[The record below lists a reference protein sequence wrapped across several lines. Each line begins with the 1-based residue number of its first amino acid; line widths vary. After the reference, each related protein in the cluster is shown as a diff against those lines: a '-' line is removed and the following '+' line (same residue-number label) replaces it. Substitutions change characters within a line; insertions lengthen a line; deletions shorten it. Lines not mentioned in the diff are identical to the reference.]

1 MSVITLWSESGGVG
15 KTTTTINLAASLE
28 KQNKDV
34 LIVDIDPQP
43 AGLTQYAGKKD
54 EIEEMKFLKSLLND
68 SESLQDCI
76 VTQNN
81 TYDVIPSDSSLA
93 NIESLIQTN
102 NISMGE
108 FLLKEKL
115 SEIKSSY
122 DFILID
128 SPATLNILVDNAL
141 IASDYVLIPMEM
153 TEKGRNSIT
162 GVLETVESLESQIQR
177 AKPEF
182 NIDVLGVLPN
192 KIENTKINKEI
203 IDDLKQVESI
213 NIIQDGIPNY
223 NVMNKSWEKNLDI
236 YTYKEKYSLQPYQ
249 QKIIDAYNELGEY
262 IISETDEQIQTQKVV
277 A

>member
-28 KQNKDV
+28 KQNKNV
-34 LIVDIDPQP
+34 LIIDIDPQP
-43 AGLTQYAGKKD
+43 AGLTQYAGKKN

-68 SESLQDCI
+68 SASLQDCI
-76 VTQNN
+76 IKQKD

-93 NIESLIQTN
+93 NIESLIQTK

-108 FLLKEKL
+108 FLLKQKL
-115 SEIKSSY
+115 KEIKSSY

-153 TEKGRNSIT
+153 TEKGRKSIT

-182 NIDVLGVLPN
+182 KIDVLGVLPN

-203 IDDLKQVESI
+203 ITDLQQLESI

-236 YTYKEKYSLQPYQ
+236 YTYEEEYSLQPYQ
-249 QKIIDAYNELGEY
+249 QKIIKAYDELGKY
-262 IISETDEQIQTQKVV
+262 IILETDEQIQTQKVV